1 MAQETINKESRIPII
16 PNTRPVMKSTLIVSM
31 VLHLVILIGLQKSAP
46 FDWVKKPLKIY
57 HVELI
62 RPAVE
67 PLENEK
73 KEEKTEL
80 GKVKPEKKGAP
91 QLTEDTIS
99 LDTKD
104 KRYVT
109 YVDVIK
115 GRLLQH
121 WNDYPDEAWANLLE
135 GEVLVL
141 FSLNRQGQLIG
152 LKALRPSHY
161 KVFNKETTRTIR
173 SAAPFPPFPT
183 SIKVMKLNIKAN
195 FEYKLT
201 ANK

>member
-1 MAQETINKESRIPII
+1 
-16 PNTRPVMKSTLIVSM
+16 MKSTLIVS
-31 VLHLVILIGLQKSAP
+31 VLLHLVILIGLQNSFS

-62 RPAVE
+62 RPPVE
-67 PLENEK
+67 ALENDK
-73 KEEKTEL
+73 KEEKAEL
-80 GKVKPEKKGAP
+80 GKVKPHEKGTP
-91 QLTEDTIS
+91 QITEDTIS

-109 YVDVIK
+109 YVEIIK
-115 GRLLQH
+115 ARLLQH

-135 GEVLVL
+135 GEVLIL
-141 FSLNRQGQLIG
+141 FSLNREGQLIG
-152 LKALRPSHY
+152 LKALRPSYY
-161 KVFNKETTRTIR
+161 KIFNNETMRTIR

-183 SIKVMKLNIKAN
+183 SIKVMKLNIKASFVYN
-195 FEYKLT
+195 LT

>member
-1 MAQETINKESRIPII
+1 MDQETINKESSIPII
-16 PNTRPVMKSTLIVSM
+16 PNTRPVMKGTLIVSM
-31 VLHLVILIGLQKSAP
+31 LLHLVILIGLQNSVH

-62 RPAVE
+62 RPPVE
-67 PLENEK
+67 LLENEK

-80 GKVKPEKKGAP
+80 GKVRAEKKGAP

-109 YVDVIK
+109 YVDAIK
-115 GRLLQH
+115 ARLLQH
-121 WNDYPDEAWANLLE
+121 WDDYPDEAWANLLE

-152 LKALRPSHY
+152 IKALQPSHY
-161 KVFNKETTRTIR
+161 KIFNRETTRTIR
-173 SAAPFPPFPT
+173 AAAPFPPFPT
-183 SIKVMKLNIKAN
+183 SIKFMKLNIKAN
-195 FEYKLT
+195 FVYKLT
-201 ANK
+201 AN

>member
-1 MAQETINKESRIPII
+1 MAQGTINEEGSMPNI

-31 VLHLVILIGLQKSAP
+31 VLHLVILIGLQKSFS

-62 RPAVE
+62 RPPVE
-67 PLENEK
+67 LLENDK
-73 KEEKTEL
+73 KEEKAEL
-80 GKVKPEKKGAP
+80 GKVTPETKGRP

-109 YVDVIK
+109 YVDAIK
-115 GRLLQH
+115 ARLLQH

-141 FSLNRQGQLIG
+141 FSLNRKGQLIG
-152 LKALRPSHY
+152 LKTLQPSRY
-161 KVFNKETTRTIR
+161 KIFNNETMRTIR
-173 SAAPFPPFPT
+173 SSAPFPPFPT
-183 SIKVMKLNIKAN
+183 TIEVMKLNIKAN
-195 FEYKLT
+195 FVYNLT
-201 ANK
+201 VNK

>member
-1 MAQETINKESRIPII
+1 MAQEAIHKESKIPII
-16 PNTRPVMKSTLIVSM
+16 PNTRPVMKGTLMVSM
-31 VLHLVILIGLQKSAP
+31 VLHLVILIGLQKSVH

-57 HVELI
+57 HVELV
-62 RPAVE
+62 RPPVE
-67 PLENEK
+67 LLEDEK
-73 KEEKTEL
+73 KEEKTAL
-80 GKVKPEKKGAP
+80 GKAHPDKKGAP

-99 LDTKD
+99 LDTKN
-104 KRYVT
+104 KKYAH
-109 YVDVIK
+109 YVDAIK
-115 GRLLQH
+115 AKLLQH

-152 LKALRPSHY
+152 LKALQPSHY
-161 KVFNKETTRTIR
+161 KIFNMETTRTIR
-173 SAAPFPPFPT
+173 AAAPFPPFPT

-201 ANK
+201 AN